1 MSLSIHSLF
10 TIKTATK
17 ITYIY
22 KIILY
27 ICYHENNVPFQL
39 SPQWHNGF
47 VTTHAL
53 GHMMYGIIYVYI
65 YI

>member
-27 ICYHENNVPFQL
+27 ICYHENNVPSQL